1 MRNLWAL
8 LILIL
13 FGVLALYFL
22 APDFVE
28 VPLQK
33 LSGLETDKGA
43 ALELNAKGVQELAG
57 GKEGEAV
64 ATLREAHRVTPADP
78 VIRRNLSVALARFAM
93 SPEHSG
99 EQSLEILQESLD
111 LWPSNPEGLDGMST
125 VHFRNARYGEALD
138 YASRLQLVLPDRPD
152 LDAYVK
158 HLKERAS
165 RVEGMVSE
173 EGDRFRLLY
182 SGKRKLEYE
191 GEILG
196 VLQTEMDALTVAL
209 GIFPEDP
216 VDVLIMTG
224 DLGERS
230 DPLDPLVDGLYDGQI
245 RLYVEDGIDD
255 REQLIST
262 VRHEMVHALLH
273 EAAGRLPGWVHE
285 GLAQKVGEDPSE
297 EVIDSARRYVARALK
312 KGYNV
317 NLDSLD
323 ASFIT
328 MEREERARAYATSL
342 LFMDWMVNRFGESF
356 IPRFVSEISTG
367 RESSLAVQNV
377 AGTPF
382 EQIQVSFKQYLT
394 GES

>member
-1 MRNLWAL
+1 
-8 LILIL
+8 
-13 FGVLALYFL
+13 
-22 APDFVE
+22 
-28 VPLQK
+28 
-33 LSGLETDKGA
+33 
-43 ALELNAKGVQELAG
+43 
-57 GKEGEAV
+57 
-64 ATLREAHRVTPADP
+64 
-78 VIRRNLSVALARFAM
+78 
-93 SPEHSG
+93 
-99 EQSLEILQESLD
+99 
-111 LWPSNPEGLDGMST
+111 
-125 VHFRNARYGEALD
+125 
-138 YASRLQLVLPDRPD
+138 
-152 LDAYVK
+152 
-158 HLKERAS
+158 
-165 RVEGMVSE
+165 
-173 EGDRFRLLY
+173 
-182 SGKRKLEYE
+182 
-191 GEILG
+191 
-196 VLQTEMDALTVAL
+196 MDALTVAL